1 MTQGVARSLCGSRD
15 SLFTGTAAGITYED
29 VVARYPMW
37 SRAHLVELRLQF
49 QTFDIKQDGLIDF
62 HEL

>member
-1 MTQGVARSLCGSRD
+1 MGAESDVYVFATWR
-15 SLFTGTAAGITYED
+15 AGITYEQ
-29 VVARYPMW
+29 VSARYPMW
-37 SRAHLVELRLQF
+37 SQANIMELRLQF

>member
-1 MTQGVARSLCGSRD
+1 
-15 SLFTGTAAGITYED
+15 